1 MTKITK
7 AQFISGA
14 IWKVVE
20 QFSAKGLSM
29 LFSIFLVRLLNPEDH
44 GLIAL
49 TVVFTNLSDI
59 LIDGGFSTT
68 LIRKKEVDEYDYSSV
83 WLISISIA
91 TVLYT
96 IIFLIA
102 PMISSYYGEP
112 QLKAVLRVISLL
124 LFIQAFSSIRTA
136 FVNRN
141 MQFKLLFKC
150 NFWGTAIS
158 GVLGI
163 LAAKAGWGV
172 WALVVQR
179 LMQQLILTA
188 LLLMRLRW
196 KMVWRF
202 SYSRIKQ
209 MLRFSIGVV
218 ASSLI
223 NYLSSSLYSLIIGKK
238 YSVVDLAYFDKGGQ
252 LPTQISL
259 YTFGAMSNVLLPTLA
274 SHQSNIE
281 RVKQIVRKVAQMTA
295 YLIAPMMVGLALV
308 SEEIVILLFTEKWL
322 PIVPIMQWNCLYY
335 FATPFMLI
343 NVQVFFAL
351 GSSSKRVKAEL
362 IRLGMMV
369 FGAITFGI
377 ILSCSV
383 TELALFC
390 AVVAVLSEFITY
402 LDVRSMIGYSFKERV
417 EDRVL
422 PCFSAIIMGG
432 VILMIDSLFLSKVA
446 FSNILRLFIKVL
458 IGVIVYCLLSVV
470 LKLKGFQEIMAL
482 LKSVGKRKTHE

>member
-7 AQFISGA
+7 TQFISGA
-14 IWKVVE
+14 IWKVIE

-29 LFSIFLVRLLNPEDH
+29 VFSIVLARLLTPVDY

-68 LIRKKEVDEYDYSSV
+68 LIRKKEVDEYDFSSV
-83 WLISISIA
+83 WLISVTIA
-91 TVLYT
+91 TILYS

-102 PMISSYYGEP
+102 PIVSNYYGEP
-112 QLKAVLRVISLL
+112 QLNAVLRVIALI
-124 LFIQAFSSIRTA
+124 LFIQAFSSVRTA
-136 FVNRN
+136 FVNRT

-150 NFWGTAIS
+150 NFLGTAVS

-163 LAAKAGWGV
+163 VAAKAGWGV

-179 LMQQLILTA
+179 LAQQFILTA
-188 LLLMRLRW
+188 LLLVKLRW
-196 KMVWRF
+196 KMVWKF
-202 SYSRIKQ
+202 SLSRIKQ
-209 MLRFSIGVV
+209 MLNFSVGVV

-223 NYLSSSLYSLIIGKK
+223 NYFSSSLYSLIIGKK
-238 YSVVDLAYFDKGGQ
+238 YSVEDLGYYEKGGQ
-252 LPTQISL
+252 LPTQVSL

-274 SHQSNIE
+274 SYQSDLE
-281 RVKQIVRKVAQMTA
+281 RVKQIVRKVVQMTA

-308 SEEIVILLFTEKWL
+308 SEETVILLFTEKWL

-343 NVQVFFAL
+343 NIQVFFAL
-351 GSSSKRVKAEL
+351 GDSGKRVKSEL

-369 FGAITFGI
+369 FGALIFGVV
-377 ILSCSV
+377 LDCSV

-390 AVVAVLSEFITY
+390 SVVAVLSDFVTY
-402 LDVRSMIGYSFKERV
+402 LDVRSMIGYSIKERIS
-417 EDRVL
+417 DFCL
-422 PCFSAIIMGG
+422 PCLSALIMGG
-432 VILMIDSLFLSKVA
+432 VILAVETFILSDLVC
-446 FSNILRLFIKVL
+446 SNILSLTIKVL
-458 IGVIVYCLLSVV
+458 IGIAVYCSLSIV
-470 LKLKGFQEIMAL
+470 LKLKGFAEILAF
-482 LKSVGKRKTHE
+482 LKGIGKRKKHE